1 MTLRHRYFEV
11 KCALAA
17 SGQLSD
23 LEFCELSAH
32 LRRCDQCRY
41 RLMEM
46 ALVSSQI
53 FLARRSLAPRPTAQ
67 KGMLERFTQRAI
79 GEGIPLRQPRRAPS
93 VHHLVGATAFALLSV
108 LLIVMTWTAANYVN
122 SANSLSL
129 ADGPGL
135 KGLLHGPGV
144 MIRPTSSPDP
154 VVAVKVSRPPGT
166 MRRSASR
173 RNVEARRLNTGSNA
187 KGSVMPETS
196 TLRDVRTGFPA
207 CNADRLFYQK
217 GTDTFTLVFLPPWP
231 STPRPF
237 PVFLSSSST
246 FDLKP
251 VKIEDLFLD
260 QKRAAFSGKRV
271 LIYNSGMASLTLLD
285 PIHTAAFSMPDDIAE
300 RIPAFRF
307 TLPAAQ

>member
-53 FLARRSLAPRPTAQ
+53 SLARRSLAPRPTAQ

-79 GEGIPLRQPRRAPS
+79 GEGIPIRQPRRAPS

-108 LLIVMTWTAANYVN
+108 LLIAMTWTAANYVN

-135 KGLLHGPGV
+135 KGLLHQPGV
-144 MIRPTSSPDP
+144 MIRPTPDP
-154 VVAVKVSRPPGT
+154 VVAVKVSRPPEM
-166 MRRSASR
+166 MRRSASG
-173 RNVEARRLNTGSNA
+173 RNVEARRLSTGSNA
-187 KGSVMPETS
+187 KGGVMPETS
-196 TLRDVRTGFPA
+196 TLRNVRTGFPA
-207 CNADRLFYQK
+207 FNADRLFYQK
-217 GTDTFTLVFLPPWP
+217 GTDTSRLVFLPPWP
-231 STPRPF
+231 STPQPF

-251 VKIEDLFLD
+251 VKIEDLFLS

-271 LIYNSGMASLTLLD
+271 LIYNQGMASLTLLD
-285 PIHTAAFSMPDDIAE
+285 PIHTAAFSMPGGIAE

-307 TLPAAQ
+307 TLAAAQ

>member
-23 LEFCELSAH
+23 LEFCELSTH

-46 ALVSSQI
+46 ELVSSQI
-53 FLARRSLAPRPTAQ
+53 SLARRSLAPRPTAQ

-108 LLIVMTWTAANYVN
+108 LLIATTWTAANYVN
-122 SANSLSL
+122 SAHSLSLL

-135 KGLLHGPGV
+135 KGLLHQPGV
-144 MIRPTSSPDP
+144 MIRPIPDP
-154 VVAVKVSRPPGT
+154 VVALKVSRPPET

-173 RNVEARRLNTGSNA
+173 KNVETRQLSSGSNA

-196 TLRDVRTGFPA
+196 TLADVGTGFPA
-207 CNADRLFYQK
+207 FNADHLFYQK
-217 GTDTFTLVFLPPWP
+217 GTDTSTLVFLPPWP

-237 PVFLSSSST
+237 PVFMSSSST

-251 VKIEDLFLD
+251 VKIEDLFLS
-260 QKRAAFSGKRV
+260 QKRAAFSGKHV
-271 LIYNSGMASLTLLD
+271 LIYNPGMASLTPLES
-285 PIHTAAFSMPDDIAE
+285 IHTAAFTMPGGFAE

>member
-53 FLARRSLAPRPTAQ
+53 SLARRPLAPRPTAQ

-93 VHHLVGATAFALLSV
+93 VHHLLGATAFALLSV
-108 LLIVMTWTAANYVN
+108 LLIAMTWTAANYVN

-135 KGLLHGPGV
+135 KGLLHQPGV
-144 MIRPTSSPDP
+144 MIRPTSDP
-154 VVAVKVSRPPGT
+154 VVAVKVSRPLET
-166 MRRSASR
+166 MRRSASGK
-173 RNVEARRLNTGSNA
+173 NLEARQLSAGSGA

-207 CNADRLFYQK
+207 FNPDRLFYQK
-217 GTDTFTLVFLPPWP
+217 GTDTSGLVFLPPWP
-231 STPRPF
+231 SRPRQF

-251 VKIEDLFLD
+251 VKIEDLFSS
-260 QKRAAFSGKRV
+260 QQRAAFAGKRV
-271 LIYNSGMASLTLLD
+271 LIYNPGIASLTLLES
-285 PIHTAAFSMPDDIAE
+285 IHTGAFTMPGGAAD

>member
-53 FLARRSLAPRPTAQ
+53 SLARRPLAPRPTAQ

-79 GEGIPLRQPRRAPS
+79 GEGIPLRQPRRAS
-93 VHHLVGATAFALLSV
+93 SGHHLVGATAFALLSV
-108 LLIVMTWTAANYVN
+108 LLIAMIWTAANYVN
-122 SANSLSL
+122 SANSPSL
-129 ADGPGL
+129 ADGTEL
-135 KGLLHGPGV
+135 KGLLHQPGV
-144 MIRPTSSPDP
+144 MTRPTPDP
-154 VVAVKVSRPPGT
+154 VVAVKVSRPPET
-166 MRRSASR
+166 VRRSTSGKSL
-173 RNVEARRLNTGSNA
+173 EARQLSAASNA

-196 TLRDVRTGFPA
+196 NLRDVRAGFPSF
-207 CNADRLFYQK
+207 DTGRLFYQK
-217 GTDTFTLVFLPPWP
+217 GTDTSRLVFLPPWP

-246 FDLKP
+246 FELKP
-251 VKIEDLFLD
+251 VKIEDLFSS
-260 QKRAAFSGKRV
+260 QKRAAFAEKRV
-271 LIYNSGMASLTLLD
+271 LIYSPEMASLTLLKST
-285 PIHTAAFSMPDDIAE
+285 HTGAFTMPGGVAD